1 MWSDRESELDL
12 LNVQHLVAAIEATV
26 RADHLLPVTVGV
38 FGDWGSG
45 KSTVM
50 NLARESLDKDA
61 DVLCV
66 HFNSWLF
73 EGYEDAKAAIL
84 GTILDRLSEK
94 EGLGEEVK
102 KMIRALVKRVKW
114 FRLVGLVGSVATMAQ
129 GLPLEAVALAAE
141 LQAAPGLKEV
151 FKEAPEGEDEI
162 RRTIR
167 DFEKD
172 FQGLLKTTG
181 IRSVVVFIDDLDR
194 CIPTTIMATLEAIRL
209 FVFVPGMAFVIA
221 ADERLFRRAVRQ
233 HFSGVIEGEQEVQ
246 ANYPSSDPGR
256 EYLEKL
262 IQIPVHVPLLSRAEI
277 ATYVN
282 LLFAQ
287 LHLGDDFPACC
298 DKVRKEMATSVGTEV
313 VFSLQTAE
321 EFIGRAPGEALA
333 KDLSLAG
340 QVGDVLSA
348 SVHGNPRQTKRFLN
362 TLLLRLKMAE
372 ARGVNVD
379 RRLAA
384 KLMLLEYFKPK
395 LFQTLGTWQ
404 AAQGGEPDQIRQ
416 LEAWHV
422 QQAGPAAARTAK
434 IRADA
439 GEGTTQE
446 EDSGSGNE
454 GEQEKQ
460 AEVQPPEDL
469 KPWVTEQWVL
479 DWLALEPPLA
489 GVSLAPYFFFARER
503 TIGQLVAQLSP
514 AARNVLH
521 RLLVPSEMSHRLA
534 IKNSKDLS
542 PVEADGVFDALVRH
556 TSTVGGMEKPDS
568 ALAGLL
574 RFVKVRPELQ
584 DQLVAYVR
592 RLPISSIGGWVP
604 PVLAA
609 ALTDEKHHPARDAIF
624 DCWKSDN
631 SLLKR
636 ATEMTEKMLR
646 AVG

>member
-1 MWSDRESELDL
+1 M
-12 LNVQHLVAAIEATV
+12 

-50 NLARESLDKDA
+50 NLAREALDKDA

-66 HFNSWLF
+66 HFNGWLF
-73 EGYEDAKAAIL
+73 EGYEDTKAAIL

-102 KMIRALVKRVKW
+102 KAIGALVERVNW
-114 FRLVGLVGSVATMAQ
+114 FRLVGVVGSVAAMAQ
-129 GLPLEAVALAAE
+129 GLPPEAVTLAAGF
-141 LQAAPGLKEV
+141 QATPGLKEIL
-151 FKEAPEGEDEI
+151 KEAPEGEGAI

-172 FQGLLKTTG
+172 FQRLLKTTG
-181 IRSVVVFIDDLDR
+181 VRSVVVFIDDLDR

-233 HFSGVIEGEQEVQ
+233 HFSGVIEGDPEVH

-262 IQIPVHVPLLSRAEI
+262 IQIPVHVPPLSRAEI

-287 LHLGDDFPACC
+287 LHLGSDFPACC

-321 EFIGRAPGEALA
+321 EFIGRTPGEALA

-372 ARGVNVD
+372 ARGVTVD

-404 AAQGGEPDQIRQ
+404 AAQGGEPDEIRK
-416 LEAWHV
+416 LEAWHA
-422 QQAGPAAARTAK
+422 QQAGPAAKIAK
-434 IRADA
+434 ISADA
-439 GEGTTQE
+439 GEGAPHEKRGT
-446 EDSGSGNE
+446 SGDE
-454 GEQEKQ
+454 TVKEKQ
-460 AEVQPPEDL
+460 DEIQLPKEF
-469 KPWVTEQWVL
+469 KSWVAEQWVR

-489 GVSLAPYFFFARER
+489 GTSLAPYFFFAHER

-514 AARNVLH
+514 AARKVLQ
-521 RLLVPSEMSHRLA
+521 RLLVPSEVSHRSA
-534 IKNSKDLS
+534 IRGAKGLS
-542 PVEADGVFDALVRH
+542 TIEAEGVFDSLIRH
-556 TSTVGGMEKPDS
+556 TSTVGGMDKPNS

-574 RFVKVRPELQ
+574 RFVGVRPEFQ
-584 DQLVAYVR
+584 DQLTAYVA
-592 RLPISSIGGWVP
+592 RLPISSIGSWVP
-604 PVLAA
+604 PMLAA
-609 ALTDEKHHPARDAIF
+609 ALTDDKHHQARDAIF
-624 DCWKSDN
+624 TRWKDSEGM
-631 SLLKR
+631 LKR
-636 ATEMTEKMLR
+636 ATEMAEKTLK
-646 AVG
+646 AAG